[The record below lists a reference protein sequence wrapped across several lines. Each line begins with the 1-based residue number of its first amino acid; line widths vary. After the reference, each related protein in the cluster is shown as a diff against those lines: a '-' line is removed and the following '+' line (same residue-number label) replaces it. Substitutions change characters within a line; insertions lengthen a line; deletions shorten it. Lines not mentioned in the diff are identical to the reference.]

1 VHVLSRELEDRI
13 GDLNAESTYL
23 YGEMRRLQAAP
34 TTIAVLDTN
43 VLMMDHSR
51 LTEMPWHQLSET
63 RDMQLVRVII
73 PIIVVDE
80 LDALKRSSGEMR
92 IGGKGI
98 PRRTVARQALRTV
111 SGMFQ
116 QPSDVYSF
124 DQSDDALIRRPVTI
138 ELLMDAPFH
147 KRLSSPDAEIR
158 DRALSLKPYAQRTVL
173 VTYDLG
179 NQFSAEAIGLATRR
193 LTDAD
198 DTSQ

>member
-1 VHVLSRELEDRI
+1 MHVLSRELEDRI

>member
-1 VHVLSRELEDRI
+1 MHVLSRELEDRI

-158 DRALSLKPYAQRTVL
+158 DRALSLKPYAQRTLL